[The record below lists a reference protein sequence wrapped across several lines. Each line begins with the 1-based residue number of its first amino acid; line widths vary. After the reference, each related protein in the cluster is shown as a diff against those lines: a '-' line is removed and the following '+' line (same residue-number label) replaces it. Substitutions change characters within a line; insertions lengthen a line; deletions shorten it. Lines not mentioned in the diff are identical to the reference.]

1 MDALFWCSV
10 SMIVKSTN
18 LSIINPRVEKHL
30 RTTTEIE
37 EKQPPTIVP
46 LYWYGSHP
54 YVFPMGKPMMLISTN
69 AMVTLPMPIWNPMTY
84 SMKRVVHPS
93 VPTTQ
98 IHVIVLVPIN
108 T

>member
-1 MDALFWCSV
+1 
-10 SMIVKSTN
+10 
-18 LSIINPRVEKHL
+18 
-30 RTTTEIE
+30 
-37 EKQPPTIVP
+37 
-46 LYWYGSHP
+46 
-54 YVFPMGKPMMLISTN
+54 
-69 AMVTLPMPIWNPMTY
+69 MVTLPMPIWNPMTY